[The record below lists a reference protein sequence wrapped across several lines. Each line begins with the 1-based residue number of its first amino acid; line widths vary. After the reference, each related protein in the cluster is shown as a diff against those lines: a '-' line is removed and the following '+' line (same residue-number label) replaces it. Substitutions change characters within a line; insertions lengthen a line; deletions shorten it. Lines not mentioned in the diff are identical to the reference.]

1 MKDFLHH
8 LFLFSQK
15 AKFSSHSST
24 AKVLSRLCVLLN
36 QYFRFNLNKNG
47 QKIFYL
53 NPSAKNNVGTLR
65 LVAHILCSKQRIL
78 CFLCFFSKENSL
90 QRNGCKETKENF
102 YLKDTIFGTNLLKN
116 HYFWNNFLLKLT
128 FPKNICYNFKIS
140 SKSTT

>member
-8 LFLFSQK
+8 LFLFSQR

-65 LVAHILCSKQRIL
+65 LVAQLPQIL
-78 CFLCFFSKENSL
+78 
-90 QRNGCKETKENF
+90 
-102 YLKDTIFGTNLLKN
+102 
-116 HYFWNNFLLKLT
+116 
-128 FPKNICYNFKIS
+128 
-140 SKSTT
+140 KSTPFETVSSRTPQAPLRTGKKKSKTDDFIL